1 MNKYIM
7 IIALVLFSTN
17 VMANETKTYTP
28 KETLEAFSKVPG
40 KIVNHFSNEKAEII
54 AYQKKSW
61 ADGKEQLKN
70 NWLKIKSLLVKKND
84 TQD

>member
-7 IIALVLFSTN
+7 IIALVLFGTN
-17 VMANETKTYTP
+17 VMANDTVTTWLQNEKTKTV
-28 KETLEAFSKVPG
+28 E
-40 KIVNHFSNEKAEII
+40 
-54 AYQKKSW
+54 YQKKSW

>member
-17 VMANETKTYTP
+17 VMANEKVTTWLQNEKTKTV
-28 KETLEAFSKVPG
+28 E
-40 KIVNHFSNEKAEII
+40 
-54 AYQKKSW
+54 YQKKSW
-61 ADGKEQLKN
+61 ADGKKQLAST
-70 NWLKIKSLLVKKND
+70 WLKIKSLVNKND

>member
-17 VMANETKTYTP
+17 VMANDTVTTWLQNEKTKTV
-28 KETLEAFSKVPG
+28 E
-40 KIVNHFSNEKAEII
+40 
-54 AYQKKSW
+54 YQKKSW
-61 ADGKEQLKN
+61 ADGKTQLAN
-70 NWLKIKSLLVKKND
+70 TWLQIKSLIGKKNA

>member
-17 VMANETKTYTP
+17 VMANDTVTTWLQNEKTKTV
-28 KETLEAFSKVPG
+28 E
-40 KIVNHFSNEKAEII
+40 
-54 AYQKKSW
+54 YQKKSW
-61 ADGKEQLKN
+61 AEGKEQLKN

>member
-17 VMANETKTYTP
+17 VMANDKVTTWLQNEKTKTV
-28 KETLEAFSKVPG
+28 E
-40 KIVNHFSNEKAEII
+40 
-54 AYQKKSW
+54 YQKKSW
-61 ADGKEQLKN
+61 ADGKEQLAN
-70 NWLKIKSLLVKKND
+70 TWLQIKSLIGKKNA

>member
-17 VMANETKTYTP
+17 VMANDKVTTWAQNEKT
-28 KETLEAFSKVPG
+28 
-40 KIVNHFSNEKAEII
+40 KIVE
-54 AYQKKSW
+54 YQKKSW
-61 ADGKEQLKN
+61 AEGKEQLKN

>member
-17 VMANETKTYTP
+17 VMANDTVTTWLQNEKTKTV
-28 KETLEAFSKVPG
+28 E
-40 KIVNHFSNEKAEII
+40 
-54 AYQKKSW
+54 YQKKSW
-61 ADGKEQLKN
+61 ADGKEQLAN
-70 NWLKIKSLLVKKND
+70 TWLQIKSLIGKKNA

>member
-17 VMANETKTYTP
+17 VMANDTVTTVTTWLQNEKTKTV
-28 KETLEAFSKVPG
+28 E
-40 KIVNHFSNEKAEII
+40 
-54 AYQKKSW
+54 YQTKSW
-61 ADGKEQLKN
+61 ADGKEQLAN
-70 NWLKIKSLLVKKND
+70 TWLQIKSLIGKKNA

>member
-17 VMANETKTYTP
+17 VMANDKVTTWLQNEKTKTV
-28 KETLEAFSKVPG
+28 E
-40 KIVNHFSNEKAEII
+40 
-54 AYQKKSW
+54 YQKKSW
-61 ADGKEQLKN
+61 ADGKEQLAN
-70 NWLKIKSLLVKKND
+70 TWLQIKSLIGKNND

>member
-17 VMANETKTYTP
+17 VMANNTVTT
-28 KETLEAFSKVPG
+28 
-40 KIVNHFSNEKAEII
+40 
-54 AYQKKSW
+54 
-61 ADGKEQLKN
+61 
-70 NWLKIKSLLVKKND
+70 WLQIKSLIGKKNA

>member
-17 VMANETKTYTP
+17 VMANDTVTTWLQNEKTKTV
-28 KETLEAFSKVPG
+28 E
-40 KIVNHFSNEKAEII
+40 
-54 AYQKKSW
+54 YQKKSW

>member
-17 VMANETKTYTP
+17 VMANDTVTTWLQNEKTKTV
-28 KETLEAFSKVPG
+28 E
-40 KIVNHFSNEKAEII
+40 
-54 AYQKKSW
+54 YQKKSW
-61 ADGKEQLKN
+61 ADGKEQLAN
-70 NWLKIKSLLVKKND
+70 TWLKIKSLVNKND

>member
-17 VMANETKTYTP
+17 VMANDTVTTWLQNEKT
-28 KETLEAFSKVPG
+28 
-40 KIVNHFSNEKAEII
+40 KIVE
-54 AYQKKSW
+54 YQKKSW
-61 ADGKEQLKN
+61 ADGKEQLAN
-70 NWLKIKSLLVKKND
+70 NWLRIKSLVGNKNV

>member
-17 VMANETKTYTP
+17 VMANNTVTTWLQNEKTKTV
-28 KETLEAFSKVPG
+28 EF
-40 KIVNHFSNEKAEII
+40 
-54 AYQKKSW
+54 QKKSW
-61 ADGKEQLKN
+61 ADGKEQLAN
-70 NWLKIKSLLVKKND
+70 TWLQIKSLIGKKNA

>member
-17 VMANETKTYTP
+17 VMANDTVTTWLQSEKT
-28 KETLEAFSKVPG
+28 
-40 KIVNHFSNEKAEII
+40 KIVE
-54 AYQKKSW
+54 YQKKSW
-61 ADGKEQLKN
+61 ADGKEQLAN
-70 NWLKIKSLLVKKND
+70 TWLQIKSLIGKKNV

>member
-17 VMANETKTYTP
+17 VMANDKVTTWLQNEKTKTI
-28 KETLEAFSKVPG
+28 EF
-40 KIVNHFSNEKAEII
+40 
-54 AYQKKSW
+54 QKKSW
-61 ADGKEQLKN
+61 ADGKKQLAN
-70 NWLKIKSLLVKKND
+70 TWLKIKSLVNKND

>member
-17 VMANETKTYTP
+17 VTANDTVTTWLQNEKTKTV
-28 KETLEAFSKVPG
+28 E
-40 KIVNHFSNEKAEII
+40 
-54 AYQKKSW
+54 YQKKSW
-61 ADGKEQLKN
+61 TDGKKQLAST
-70 NWLKIKSLLVKKND
+70 WLKIKSLVNKND

>member
-17 VMANETKTYTP
+17 VMANDKDTTWAQNEKT
-28 KETLEAFSKVPG
+28 
-40 KIVNHFSNEKAEII
+40 KIVE
-54 AYQKKSW
+54 YQKKSW
-61 ADGKEQLKN
+61 ADGKKQLAN
-70 NWLKIKSLLVKKND
+70 TWLKIKSLVNKND

>member
-17 VMANETKTYTP
+17 VMANNTVATWLQNEKTKTV
-28 KETLEAFSKVPG
+28 E
-40 KIVNHFSNEKAEII
+40 
-54 AYQKKSW
+54 YQKKSW
-61 ADGKEQLKN
+61 ADGKEQLAN
-70 NWLKIKSLLVKKND
+70 TWLQIKSLVGKNND

>member
-17 VMANETKTYTP
+17 VMANDKVTTWAQNEKT
-28 KETLEAFSKVPG
+28 
-40 KIVNHFSNEKAEII
+40 KIVE
-54 AYQKKSW
+54 YQKKSW

>member
-17 VMANETKTYTP
+17 VMANEKVTTWLQNEKTKTV
-28 KETLEAFSKVPG
+28 E
-40 KIVNHFSNEKAEII
+40 
-54 AYQKKSW
+54 YQKKSW
-61 ADGKEQLKN
+61 ADGKEQLAN
-70 NWLKIKSLLVKKND
+70 NWLRIKSLVGNKNV

>member
-17 VMANETKTYTP
+17 VMANNTVATWLQNEKTKTV
-28 KETLEAFSKVPG
+28 E
-40 KIVNHFSNEKAEII
+40 
-54 AYQKKSW
+54 YQKKSW
-61 ADGKEQLKN
+61 ADGKEQLAN
-70 NWLKIKSLLVKKND
+70 TWLQIKSLIGKKNV

>member
-17 VMANETKTYTP
+17 VMANDTVTTWLQNEKTKTV
-28 KETLEAFSKVPG
+28 E
-40 KIVNHFSNEKAEII
+40 
-54 AYQKKSW
+54 YQKKSW
-61 ADGKEQLKN
+61 ADGKEQLAN
-70 NWLKIKSLLVKKND
+70 TWLQIKSLIGKKND

>member
-17 VMANETKTYTP
+17 VMANNTVTTWLQSEKT
-28 KETLEAFSKVPG
+28 
-40 KIVNHFSNEKAEII
+40 KIVE
-54 AYQKKSW
+54 YQKKSW
-61 ADGKEQLKN
+61 ADGKEQLAN
-70 NWLKIKSLLVKKND
+70 TWLQIKSLIGKKNV

>member
-17 VMANETKTYTP
+17 VMANDTVTTWLQNEKTKTV
-28 KETLEAFSKVPG
+28 E
-40 KIVNHFSNEKAEII
+40 
-54 AYQKKSW
+54 YQKKSW
-61 ADGKEQLKN
+61 ADGKKQLAN
-70 NWLKIKSLLVKKND
+70 TWLKIKSLVNKND

>member
-17 VMANETKTYTP
+17 VMANNTVTTWAQNEKT
-28 KETLEAFSKVPG
+28 
-40 KIVNHFSNEKAEII
+40 KIVE
-54 AYQKKSW
+54 YQKKSW
-61 ADGKEQLKN
+61 ADGKEQLAN
-70 NWLKIKSLLVKKND
+70 TWLQIKSLIGKKNA

>member
-17 VMANETKTYTP
+17 VMANNTVTTWLQSEKT
-28 KETLEAFSKVPG
+28 
-40 KIVNHFSNEKAEII
+40 KIVE
-54 AYQKKSW
+54 YQKKSW
-61 ADGKEQLKN
+61 ADGKEQLAN
-70 NWLKIKSLLVKKND
+70 NWLRIKSLVGNKNV

>member
-17 VMANETKTYTP
+17 VMANDTVTTV
-28 KETLEAFSKVPG
+28 TT
-40 KIVNHFSNEKAEII
+40 
-54 AYQKKSW
+54 
-61 ADGKEQLKN
+61 
-70 NWLKIKSLLVKKND
+70 WLQIKSLIGKKNA

>member
-17 VMANETKTYTP
+17 VMANDKVTTWLQNEKTKTV
-28 KETLEAFSKVPG
+28 E
-40 KIVNHFSNEKAEII
+40 
-54 AYQKKSW
+54 YQKKSW
-61 ADGKEQLKN
+61 ADGKKQLAN
-70 NWLKIKSLLVKKND
+70 TWLKIKSLVNKND

>member
-17 VMANETKTYTP
+17 VMANDKVTTWLQNEKTKTV
-28 KETLEAFSKVPG
+28 E
-40 KIVNHFSNEKAEII
+40 
-54 AYQKKSW
+54 YQKKSW
-61 ADGKEQLKN
+61 TDGKEQLAN
-70 NWLKIKSLLVKKND
+70 TWLKIKSLVNKND

>member
-17 VMANETKTYTP
+17 VMANDTVTTWLQNEKTKTV
-28 KETLEAFSKVPG
+28 E
-40 KIVNHFSNEKAEII
+40 
-54 AYQKKSW
+54 YQKKSW
-61 ADGKEQLKN
+61 ADGKEQLAN
-70 NWLKIKSLLVKKND
+70 TWLQIKSLIGKKNV

>member
-40 KIVNHFSNEKAEII
+40 KIVNHFSNEKADII
-54 AYQKKSW
+54 AYQTKVWSDQKV
-61 ADGKEQLKN
+61 KN
-70 NWLKIKSLLVKKND
+70 AQMWTKLKSLFKGKND